1 MTLEMIANG
10 SRMRT
15 TIRARSTQK
24 LPGSPFCVAM
34 SPRVHAAATHS
45 HGGACESLDAEPGDE
60 PDIAKGRFAGVI
72 LPAGIG
78 RK

>member
-1 MTLEMIANG
+1 
-10 SRMRT
+10 
-15 TIRARSTQK
+15 

-34 SPRVHAAATHS
+34 SPRVNAAATHS
-45 HGGACESLDAEPGDE
+45 HGGACESLDAELGDE
-60 PDIAKGRFAGVI
+60 PDIAEGRFAGVI